1 MKNLSDWEHSIFS
14 CCLVEREFNHH
25 NKSIFTDCF
34 KNPVGVADPRII
46 PDNRITASSQYDG
59 LYQAAQGRL
68 YYGTGWCS
76 HKTDSNSEWLQVDIG
91 EIIQACGVAIQG
103 KSGTH
108 RQMVN
113 AFKLSY
119 SLDESNWETYLDESG
134 EEMVRIPL

>member
-1 MKNLSDWEHSIFS
+1 MKNLSDWEHSILS

-59 LYQAAQGRL
+59 LYQAAYGRL
-68 YYGTGWCS
+68 NYGNGWCS

-103 KSGTH
+103 KIGTR
-108 RQMVN
+108 RQTVH